1 MGIRQKTVFDA
12 GVSTP
17 VGSYP
22 KDYKIK
28 ETSNLGLVITTNAY
42 NMYTVPKSSYAITE
56 TTTLAFTYN
65 VGADGLLRNSVV
77 GPTTKNLS
85 IADGERRPGA
95 AE

>member
-1 MGIRQKTVFDA
+1 MGIKQKAVFDA

-22 KDYKIK
+22 KDYKIR

-42 NMYTVPKSSYAITE
+42 NMYSVPKSSYAITE
-56 TTTLAFTYN
+56 TNVLAFTYN
-65 VGADGLLRNSVV
+65 IDADGLLRNNVV
-77 GPTTKNLS
+77 GPVSRNLN

-95 AE
+95 V